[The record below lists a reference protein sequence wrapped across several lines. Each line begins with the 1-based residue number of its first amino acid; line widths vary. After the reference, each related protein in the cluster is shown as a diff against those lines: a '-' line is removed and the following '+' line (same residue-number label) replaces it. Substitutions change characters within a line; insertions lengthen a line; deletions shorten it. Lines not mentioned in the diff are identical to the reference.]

1 MAAIPQNI
9 MTQANAIGAGM
20 DNAMAQ
26 GAEIAAPQGKF
37 SARALNALVAVMNEI
52 LPMMGR
58 TDMYPEFTEEQSMI
72 PMDLV
77 QLLMA
82 VQAIAEMAQVDFPL
96 DLASITGDAD
106 VAKVAA
112 LVKRLREDKRMQ
124 DYLAQAEEPIEQEA
138 MVEVEAPMAGSAP
151 GQPEMSDE
159 ELFQS
164 RMG

>member
-1 MAAIPQNI
+1 MAAIPQDI

-26 GAEIAAPQGKF
+26 GAEIITPTGRY
-37 SARALNALVAVMNEI
+37 SARAMNALVAVLNKI

-58 TDMYPEFTEEQSMI
+58 TEMYPDFTEDQTQF

-82 VQAIAEMAQVDFPL
+82 IKAVADTAQVEFDM
-96 DLASITGDAD
+96 DLATLEKDAD
-106 VAKVAA
+106 VAKLAA
-112 LVKRLREDKRMQ
+112 LIQRLVDDKRMQ
-124 DYLAQAEEPIEQEA
+124 DYLAQGEEPMTEEP
-138 MVEVEAPMAGSAP
+138 MEEAPMAAEPTG
-151 GQPEMSDE
+151 EMSDE
-159 ELFQS
+159 ELFAS